1 MLYSYRGTIRRDS
14 EFFRLALS
22 HETLANYIQTNFGLI
37 QHHNWSLT
45 ELDGMHPWEREIYVS
60 LLLAHLEEEELKM
73 KQAQNK

>member
-1 MLYSYRGTIRRDS
+1 MWVRANPNTSRVA
-14 EFFRLALS
+14 EFFRITLS

-45 ELDGMHPWEREIYVS
+45 ELDSMLPWEREIYVS
-60 LLLAHLEEEELKM
+60 LLVSHLEEEEMKA